1 MNKVAAKAGSGKRSG
16 KRAGSRKADRAE
28 PATRMAPDSV
38 STVIAQWRRQRPELT
53 LGPLG
58 LFLGLAHAY
67 SLTAPRI
74 ERLMAEYR
82 ITRGMFDV
90 LTTLRRAGNPYALNP
105 KQLVQSLLLS
115 GAGLTGRLDQLEAHK
130 LILRLQDPN
139 DGRASKIRL
148 TPRGLRLVDRI
159 VPRLIAL
166 ETGFAAG
173 MSVIEV
179 SQLTRLLDLLASSV
193 QTSGQADLR

>member
-1 MNKVAAKAGSGKRSG
+1 MIKVAAKAGPGKRSG
-16 KRAGSRKADRAE
+16 TRGGRRKADRAE
-28 PATRMAPDSV
+28 PTTRMAPDSV

-58 LFLGLAHAY
+58 LFLGLARAY

-115 GAGLTGRLDQLEAHK
+115 GAGLTGRLDQLEARK

-148 TPRGLRLVDRI
+148 TARGLRLVDSI
-159 VPRLIAL
+159 LPRLIAL

-173 MSVIEV
+173 MSVIEI
-179 SQLTRLLDLLASSV
+179 SQLTRLLDLLAGSV
-193 QTSGQADLR
+193 QSSGQADLR